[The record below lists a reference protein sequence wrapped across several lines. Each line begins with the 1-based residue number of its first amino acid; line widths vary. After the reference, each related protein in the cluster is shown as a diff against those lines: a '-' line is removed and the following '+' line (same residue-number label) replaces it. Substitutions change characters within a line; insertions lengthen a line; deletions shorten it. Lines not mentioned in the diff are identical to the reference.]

1 MHYGGFLWG
10 EWEGF
15 FGFFLALIDEGQRQ
29 EVSVLASKL
38 KGYRE
43 IKNLECSINFDA
55 RRVGSSRVKGKR
67 AWEVV
72 M

>member
-1 MHYGGFLWG
+1 
-10 EWEGF
+10 
-15 FGFFLALIDEGQRQ
+15 LALIDEGQRQ